1 MTLPNSWA
9 ARDCATGNAA
19 NRNARERHMKKP
31 IANPTEQKC
40 PVCSGTG
47 FARAVQPAQPNR
59 RIYPAPCKECGGK
72 GRIKEAAN

>member
-1 MTLPNSWA
+1 
-9 ARDCATGNAA
+9 
-19 NRNARERHMKKP
+19 MKKP